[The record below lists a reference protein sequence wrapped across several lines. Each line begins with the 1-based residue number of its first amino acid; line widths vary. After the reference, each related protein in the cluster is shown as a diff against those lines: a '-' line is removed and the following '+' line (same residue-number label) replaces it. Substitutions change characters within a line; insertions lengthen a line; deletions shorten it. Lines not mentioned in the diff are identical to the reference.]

1 MMVFPPDLLDPKP
14 GIETLRTHNRLVV
27 SAPPGLGKSTV
38 FCAALA
44 QTFGKTI
51 VAEPRRIAATS
62 LARYIAQLRGEPL
75 GEWVGYHIRFNQQV
89 SAQTKLLYVTTGV
102 LLNMLRTPHNLLDL
116 NAVVIDE
123 FHERQLETDVLLSLL
138 MRFQQTVRPD
148 LKLVVMSATLNV
160 PRIQAFLNS
169 PVVDYGSAQLQEVQG
184 GEIISNGRYQI
195 HVRYIDSGDIG
206 EALDF
211 IEVYEQ
217 TRALPP
223 GGVLIFQPG
232 KAEIDAC
239 TEIVTQRWPNA
250 YILPLHAQ
258 LTDEEQDRIYAPV
271 PKDMRPVIIATNIV
285 ETSITPPPVIRYVVD
300 SGLEKVMLYSPKTRS
315 YHLALDFI
323 SQASATQR
331 AGRAGRLQDGLVIRL
346 WSKEKQYTLPPVRP
360 PEILRVDLTR
370 VVLLTKTMGIDNL
383 YELPLLDLPRHE
395 QIAQAE
401 SALRYIGAVDE
412 SGKITSLGQQIA
424 ELPLEPRFARAVL
437 HAAKEGDVT
446 GLLYTVAM
454 DSAGSPFAY
463 INKQDPEYF
472 SLYQRRNAF
481 AIRNSFLQSDAL
493 LNGFL
498 LYTYRRDPSICDMLR
513 MRKKVLEEGLNIFE
527 QMRNILEESGI
538 DVHDEPDLD
547 SWEIARRALAY
558 SHADL
563 LFFRNGPLF
572 RPVLIN
578 SEEDITGYLLDR
590 FSVVTQLSHFPSYLI
605 THRIRKVNTRFVPYL
620 ISSATVISYE
630 LFSAVLAP
638 FFKPTCLYLN
648 SLGQLE
654 MVVKFADEVEHNLLV
669 PDEEIPNALTRLIE
683 GSCITH
689 SPELQQLAEAGRA
702 SHHPNLQMLLKEAL
716 RDYTNNTPFP
726 NLVHYIAAVTK
737 QLEHERSQGHPRD
750 LLSSMQRSHL
760 PRHYSPF

>member
-1 MMVFPPDLLDPKP
+1 MTVFPRDLLDPKP
-14 GIETLRTHNRLVV
+14 GIEALRVHNRLIV

-62 LARYIAQLRGEPL
+62 LARYIAHLRGEPL
-75 GEWVGYHIRFNQQV
+75 GEWVGYRIRFNQQV
-89 SAQTKLLYVTTGV
+89 STQTKLLYVTTGV
-102 LLNMLRTPHNLLDL
+102 LLNMLRNSHDLLDV

-123 FHERQLETDVLLSLL
+123 FHERQLETDILLSLL
-138 MRFQQTVRPD
+138 MRLQQTVRPD

-160 PRIQAFLNS
+160 PHIQAFLNS
-169 PVVDYGSAQLQEVQG
+169 PVVDYGSAQLQENQG
-184 GEIISNGRYQI
+184 DEIISNGRYRVR
-195 HVRYIDSGDIG
+195 VRYIDSGNVD

-211 IEVYEQ
+211 IEAYEQ
-217 TRALPP
+217 AHALPP

-239 TEIVTQRWPNA
+239 AEIVARRWSDA

-271 PKDMRPVIIATNIV
+271 PEDVRPVIIATNV
-285 ETSITPPPVIRYVVD
+285 AETSITPPPVIRYVVD

-315 YHLALDFI
+315 YHLALDFV

-346 WSKEKQYTLPPVRP
+346 WSKEKQRTLLPVRP

-370 VVLLTKTMGIDNL
+370 VVLLTKAMGINSL
-383 YELPLLDLPRHE
+383 YQLPLLDMPQYE

-401 SALRYIGAVDE
+401 SALRFIGAVDE
-412 SGKITSLGQQIA
+412 SGKLTSLGQQIA

-454 DSAGSPFAY
+454 DSAGLPFAY

-472 SLYQRRNAF
+472 SLHQRRTAF
-481 AIRNSFLQSDAL
+481 ATQNSFLQSDAL

-498 LYTYRRDPSICDMLR
+498 LYTYRRDPLICEVLR
-513 MRKKVLEEGLNIFE
+513 LRRKVLEEGLNIFE

-538 DVHDEPDLD
+538 DVYDEPDAD

-558 SHADL
+558 SYADL

-572 RPVLIN
+572 YPVLAN
-578 SEEDITGYLLDR
+578 SKEDAAGYPLNR
-590 FSVVTQLSHFPSYLI
+590 FSTVAQLAYSPEYII
-605 THRIRKVNTRFVPYL
+605 THHIRKMDTRFASYI
-620 ISSATVISYE
+620 ISSATVINYE

-638 FFKPTCLYLN
+638 FFKPTCLYLTH
-648 SLGQLE
+648 SGQLG
-654 MVVKFADEVEHNLLV
+654 MVVKFASGVEHNLLV
-669 PDEEIPNALTRLIE
+669 PNEQIPNALISLIK
-683 GSCITH
+683 GSCITY

-702 SHHPNLQMLLKEAL
+702 SHHPSLQALLTEAL
-716 RDYTNNTPFP
+716 RDYTDDTLFP
-726 NLVHYIAAVTK
+726 NLVHYIPAVTK
-737 QLEHERSQGHPRD
+737 QLEHKHAQDQPRNF
-750 LLSSMQRSHL
+750 LSSMPRSHFPHQHRSL
-760 PRHYSPF
+760 